1 MGYLDTFKIEQINM
15 IVRDF
20 HDVNTN
26 IDSIKKGIKQIQNE
40 LNNNDS
46 LLEDRIK
53 INTEDIG

>member
-1 MGYLDTFKIEQINM
+1 MGYLDTFKIEQVNM